1 MISSSKISGHILLY
15 RIIIPVF
22 ICLIT
27 TQLHAQTPTLQD
39 CLGAIP
45 VCQEEYVQ
53 TNVYSG
59 YGSFNEIPST
69 GSCPNNCMDGEK
81 NSVWYIVTVQSNG
94 MMSFEIDPIVSS
106 DDYDWGVY
114 NLTDAECGDI
124 YGDPSIQV
132 ACNAAGGSGYHGA
145 TGSRSSMGGTSACE
159 GGGNTNKWCADIPV
173 LEGET
178 YVICISNWTQS
189 NEGYTLRFGTS
200 TANIYDDVK
209 PYISWV
215 QESFGCTGETEINFE
230 FSEFILCATIAASD
244 FELLDPN
251 GTPLTILDVI
261 GEACESGGTQDVNY
275 KLILDP
281 STPVEETGIHSLV
294 IKGPVSDLC
303 ANYANF
309 ESFDFMVVTDAP
321 YVDFDGLPANGCI
334 TDSPKLLEGNRD
346 EGTFS
351 ILPDCGSCLEDHGDG
366 TATLTP
372 TLMPVGLYD
381 VTFYYDDGMCENDT
395 TQVILLNSLPA
406 VFELSEG
413 GTFCEGTQGVE
424 ITLSGTESMVWYDL
438 KRNGTY
444 LVSRLGTGSALN
456 FNYWDVS
463 GTYTVEASSFCGV
476 SSMNGSCVITEVASP
491 TAYDISGPSYYCEN
505 SSGAVITVTNSEG
518 GVTYELLLNG
528 ASLSPPITLLGV
540 DASISFPPQ
549 TAEGTY
555 TVNGSA
561 SGCERLMNG
570 AITIEQ
576 KPVPVVEYDFDG
588 LCQWIPTNFTN
599 ESQIPDPAVI
609 DSYLWNFDDGGAT
622 STDENPNYTFSNFG
636 DYNVTLT
643 VTSTDG
649 CEDSHTEVVTIVEGI
664 NANAGEDQE
673 INYGTSTSLAG
684 SATGGSSSYTYSWE
698 PAEFVVNPASANTNT
713 TNLYEDYTFTLTVN
727 DAGSECYGQ
736 SLVNISLKGGPL
748 RADPSATSEYVCSGD
763 GLTLYANP
771 AGGSENYTFHW
782 TSDNDPTLNLTV
794 ENPTIASLTQST
806 TFTVFV
812 DDGYIPLPVSESIFV
827 AVKENPNPYAGS
839 DQAIPFDYYTF
850 LMCEAS
856 GEDLEY
862 QWTPGDFIDG
872 SSTIYNPKTVPLQ
885 ANVQFN
891 VVVTNEWGC
900 WSEDDMEVTV
910 QGGPLGTSAYAAEP
924 ILCQYDS
931 LHLFSSASG
940 GGEPWEYIWTVTPGA
955 WTSDEKNPVIYANE
969 TGEYTYHLLLK
980 DQQNEVDTNIHVTVN
995 PTPVL
1000 DLMLE
1005 NGFDSI
1011 NVEYG
1016 YVAVCVFDSVYLDAG
1031 NPDFFHIWSTGDTNQ
1046 IIQVG
1051 TTGIGSSSQTYSVVV
1066 EDDSTGCATCDTI
1079 NIIYSFAMCSYSIQ
1093 ELNGQELDVILFPN
1107 PVNNNLNVSV
1117 SGIQKKTEVYITDIA
1132 GKRVFYRVTIPENNE
1147 NWNHEFDFSAIP
1159 AGTYLITFSS
1169 GGALHTEKIV
1179 KGGF

>member
-1 MISSSKISGHILLY
+1 MISSSKKFGYILSY
-15 RIIIPVF
+15 RIIFPIF
-22 ICLIT
+22 ICLIAI
-27 TQLHAQTPTLQD
+27 QLQAQTPTLQD

-53 TNVYSG
+53 SNVYSG
-59 YGSFNEIPST
+59 YGSFNEIPSS

-159 GGGNTNKWCADIPV
+159 GGGETNKWCADIPV

-215 QESFGCTGETEINFE
+215 QESFGCSGETEINFE
-230 FSEFILCATIAASD
+230 FSEFVLCSTIAASD

-251 GTPLTILDVI
+251 GNPLTILDVI

-281 STPVEETGIHSLV
+281 STPIQETGMHSL
-294 IKGPVSDLC
+294 IINGPVSDLC

-334 TDSPKLLEGNRD
+334 TDGPKLLEANRD
-346 EGTFS
+346 EGSFS

-372 TLMPVGLYD
+372 TLMPVGLYNI
-381 VTFYYDDGMCENDT
+381 TFYYDDGLCDNDT

-406 VFELSEG
+406 VFELSDG

-424 ITLSGTESMVWYDL
+424 IILSGTESMVWYDL

-444 LVSRLGTGSALN
+444 LESRLGTGNALS

-491 TAYDISGPSYYCEN
+491 TAFDISGPSYYCEN

-528 ASLSPPITLLGV
+528 ASLSPPLTILGV

-576 KPVPVVEYDFDG
+576 KPSPAVEYDFDG

-599 ESQIPDPAVI
+599 ESQIPSPAVI
-609 DSYLWNFDDGGAT
+609 DSYLWDFDDAGAT

-643 VTSTDG
+643 VTSEDG
-649 CEDSHTEVVTIVEGI
+649 CEDSHSEVVTIAEGI
-664 NANAGEDQE
+664 NANAGEDQV
-673 INYGTSTSLAG
+673 IPYGTATTITG
-684 SATGGSSSYTYSWE
+684 SATGGSSNYSYQWE
-698 PAEFVVNPASANTNT
+698 PSEFVVNPNSASSLT
-713 TNLYEDYTFTLTVN
+713 TNLYDEYTFTFTVN
-727 DAGSECYGQ
+727 DSESECYGQ
-736 SLVNISLKGGPL
+736 STVEVTLLGGPL
-748 RADPSATSEYVCSGD
+748 RADPEASLPYVCANSGI
-763 GLTLYANP
+763 TLSANA
-771 AGGSENYTFHW
+771 AGGSENYTYVW
-782 TSDNDPTLNLTV
+782 TSDPPGYNFDVP
-794 ENPTIASLTQST
+794 NPAITSMTIPT
-806 TFTVFV
+806 TFYVSVSDGFNSV
-812 DDGYIPLPVSESIFV
+812 DESIFV
-827 AVKENPNPYAGS
+827 QVVPNPQIADVE
-839 DQAIPFDYYTF
+839 DQVIPFDYYTQLNCTVLGGGNSF
-850 LMCEAS
+850 DFS
-856 GEDLEY
+856 
-862 QWTPGDFIDG
+862 WTPTDKIADDA
-872 SSTIYNPKTVPLQ
+872 TLPNPLTVPLTEGLNFDVHIVNELGCDTA
-885 ANVQFN
+885 ANMRVD
-891 VVVTNEWGC
+891 VT
-900 WSEDDMEVTV
+900 
-910 QGGPLGTSAYAAEP
+910 GGPLYATPSAEETV
-924 ILCQYDS
+924 LCQYDT
-931 LHLFSSASG
+931 LKLDNGAG
-940 GGEPWEYIWTVTPGA
+940 GGGGGFTYSWSVSPGT
-955 WTSDEKNPVIYANE
+955 WTSNE
-969 TGEYTYHLLLK
+969 AKPELLVSDVGEFTYSLTVHDL
-980 DQQNEVDTNIHVTVN
+980 QNYESGDVEVVVN
-995 PTPVL
+995 ALPIVNMTAQ
-1000 DLMLE
+1000 
-1005 NGFDSI
+1005 FDSI
-1011 NVEYG
+1011 VDPAANL
-1016 YVAVCVFDSVYLDAG
+1016 VAVCVFDSVYLDAK
-1031 NPDFFHIWSTGDTNQ
+1031 NPGFSYVWNTGSTEQ

-1051 TTGIGSSSQTYSVVV
+1051 STGIGYELQDYFVDIFSD
-1066 EDDSTGCATCDTI
+1066 ETGCATRGEI
-1079 NIIYSFAMCSYSIQ
+1079 SILYSFSMCTYSID
-1093 ELNGQELDVILFPN
+1093 ELNGQHLDVSLFPN
-1107 PVNNNLNVSV
+1107 PVNNTLHLSID
-1117 SGIQKKTEVYITDIA
+1117 GIMQPTTVVITDIL
-1132 GKRVFYRVTIPENNE
+1132 GKKQLFNIDIPNSSSRYEY
-1147 NWNHEFDFSAIP
+1147 DFNFAELPQGI
-1159 AGTYLITFSS
+1159 YLIRFIS
-1169 GGALHTEKIV
+1169 GGFSHTEKVV
-1179 KGGF
+1179 KNQ